1 MSFIQQVVLH
11 QEYHLDP
18 GPGHDFVLVPDH
30 GHYFRYQ
37 DQNLK
42 QVCEGLSYRFT
53 TVLLLVKIFTFE
65 FATLRIRLAAYW
77 QSPKLAPWKGQA
89 WKNEKYIK
97 RIFSY
102 SEYWVEASDNKLKH
116 RGFCSYQSETDR
128 QRTL

>member
-37 DQNLK
+37 DQDLK

-65 FATLRIRLAAYW
+65 FATYVLVSLPIGKVQNLHPGRG
-77 QSPKLAPWKGQA
+77 KLERTR
-89 WKNEKYIK
+89 NI
-97 RIFSY
+97 
-102 SEYWVEASDNKLKH
+102 LKEFFPIANT
-116 RGFCSYQSETDR
+116 G
-128 QRTL
+128 